1 MKRVAMNLEADVKAG
16 EGQSI
21 NTIPI
26 ALIGGTGIVRKNTQ
40 QSLMLLKRNLIQQFM
55 REIYLQEKV
64 SGVICESAQS
74 LRVGI
79 SVGNVGLDIENWC
92 SIHQVCAANVKHRA
106 EFACILHSQQPY
118 AG

>member
-1 MKRVAMNLEADVKAG
+1 MKHVALDLKTDVKSG

-21 NTIPI
+21 NAIPI
-26 ALIGGTGIVRKNTQ
+26 TLIGRAGVVGQNTQ
-40 QSLMLLKRNLIQQFM
+40 QSLMLLKWNLIQQLI

-79 SVGNVGLDIENWC
+79 PVGDVGFDIENRC
-92 SIHQVCAANVKHRA
+92 PIHQIRATHMQNGTKFLCFLHFQQAN
-106 EFACILHSQQPY
+106 